1 MLVKVVVGH
10 LNEVYMS
17 LVTEPVV
24 TDEQLAQFN
33 RDGFLI
39 IRGVFS
45 QQEMHHMRK
54 TFMDM
59 NANGPVEGLSEKV
72 HHKGGEYSKSD
83 PLSFYPRMMHPHKHP
98 DKPVGKLSMEMML
111 DPRIRDILRALMGE
125 EPFAVQSMFYF
136 KPPGARGQD
145 LHQDNFY
152 LRVKP
157 GTCMAAWVAVDDSD
171 EGNGGMMCVPNTARL
186 DIACPEKSDP
196 TLYFTTEHVE
206 PPPGLKPQHTRLR
219 AGDVLFFNGS
229 VIHGSTPNTSKDR
242 FRRSFICH
250 YVPQSTKE
258 MSKWYTAYSF
268 DGVKQSIASNEDGGP
283 CGTPQDLPKA
293 PH

>member
-1 MLVKVVVGH
+1 MVATVSKPAVSA
-10 LNEVYMS
+10 E
-17 LVTEPVV
+17 
-24 TDEQLAQFN
+24 DLAQFH

-39 IRGVFS
+39 VRNVFS
-45 QQEMHHMRK
+45 ADEIKTIRD
-54 TFMDM
+54 TFMEM
-59 NANGPVEGLSEKV
+59 NKNGPVEGLSELR
-72 HHKGGEYSKSD
+72 HHKGGEYTSND
-83 PLSFYPRMMHPHKHP
+83 PLAFYPRMMHPHKHP
-98 DKPVGKLSMEMML
+98 DKPVGPLAMKYML
-111 DPRIRDILRALMGE
+111 DPRIQAVLAALMDD
-125 EPFAVQSMFYF
+125 EPFACQSMFYF

-171 EGNGGMMCVPNTARL
+171 EENGGMMCVPNTATL

-196 TLYFTTEHVE
+196 NLYFTTEHVE
-206 PPPGLKPQHTRLR
+206 PPAGLKPQHTRLK

-250 YVPQSTKE
+250 YVPKSTAE
-258 MSKWYTAYSF
+258 MSHHYTVFSF
-268 DGVKQSIASNEDGGP
+268 DGVKQPIAANNDGGP
-283 CGTPQDLPKA
+283 CGTMQPMPTA